1 MKLKQSCIIALI
13 LLLSLVY
20 ADDAGY
26 LDLKDVDFDENGD
39 ISLD

>member
-1 MKLKQSCIIALI
+1 MNLRQYCFVVLI

-20 ADDAGY
+20 ANDPGY

>member
-1 MKLKQSCIIALI
+1 MKLTQLNIIVLF
-13 LLLSLVY
+13 LLLSLVC

-26 LDLKDVDFDENGD
+26 LDLKDVDYDENGD

>member
-1 MKLKQSCIIALI
+1 MKLSQLSILALF
-13 LLLSLVY
+13 LLLSLVC

-26 LDLKDVDFDENGD
+26 LDLKDVDYDENGD